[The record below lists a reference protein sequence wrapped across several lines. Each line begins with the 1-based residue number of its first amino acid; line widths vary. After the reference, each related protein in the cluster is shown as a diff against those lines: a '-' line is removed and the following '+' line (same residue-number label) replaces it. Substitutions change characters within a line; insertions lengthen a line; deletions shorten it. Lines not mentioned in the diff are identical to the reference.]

1 MDPINTTQITG
12 LWTYLET
19 VDWSDPWFSG
29 LLAFHLVMFAI
40 TFLTRNHQ
48 MFQAVHFVILLMLV
62 YSAESINELAA
73 QYWSSFS
80 KQQYFDSKG
89 LFISVV
95 WSTPL
100 LINTLIIVMSW
111 ILTSSQLMVSAGRLK
126 IEMEKRKQNAVERK
140 NEKEKSAK
148 RKAE

>member
-12 LWTYLET
+12 IWTYLET

-29 LLAFHLVMFAI
+29 LLAFHVVMFGI
-40 TFLTRNHQ
+40 TALTRNHHTL
-48 MFQAVHFVILLMLV
+48 QAIHFGILLMLV
-62 YSAESINELAA
+62 YCAESLNELAA
-73 QYWSSFS
+73 RYWSVFS

-89 LFISVV
+89 LFISLV

-100 LINTLIIVMSW
+100 LVNTLIIVMSW

-126 IEMEKRKQNAVERK
+126 IEADKRKQAAANKR
-140 NEKEKSAK
+140 NEEAKIKK

>member
-12 LWTYLET
+12 IWTYLET

-29 LLAFHLVMFAI
+29 LLAFHVVMFGI
-40 TFLTRNHQ
+40 TALTRNNQ
-48 MFQAVHFVILLMLV
+48 TLQAVHFIILLMLV
-62 YSAESINELAA
+62 YSAESLNELAA
-73 QYWSSFS
+73 RYWSVFS

-89 LFISVV
+89 LFISLV

-100 LINTLIIVMSW
+100 LVNTLIIVMSW

-126 IEMEKRKQNAVERK
+126 IEADKRRQAAAQK
-140 NEKEKSAK
+140 KEDAKMRK